1 VVGYVTNSGFKNW
14 DPKQLPD
21 LTDKT
26 FVITG
31 ANGGLGY
38 LCAQELGKRGANIV
52 MACRSV
58 AKAETAR
65 QRLEKIVDGSLAIV
79 EVDLAD
85 MSSVRTGAVEVRK
98 LVPGIDGLI
107 NNAGV
112 MQTPKTRTVDGFELQ
127 LAANHLGHFLWT
139 ALLLDLVEASAG
151 RVVAVSSVAHKYGKI
166 EFDDLMLENSY
177 SPSKAYC
184 QSKLA
189 NLMFALE
196 LDHRLQEAGSKA
208 TAIAA
213 HPGLSATNLQYSG
226 PKGIWPALYKMIMP
240 LMSQSAE
247 RGAIPILLAAAGKEA
262 KRGAYYGPTGAG
274 DMKGPIGDA
283 KVTELAQDPEA
294 QGRLWR
300 ESEKLVGR
308 TFEFNSSP

>member
-1 VVGYVTNSGFKNW
+1 MASYITDSGFKNW

-21 LTDKT
+21 LANKT
-26 FVITG
+26 FVVTG

-38 LCAQELGKRGANIV
+38 LCAKELGKRGANIV

-58 AKAETAR
+58 SKAQEAK
-65 QRLEKIVDGSLAIV
+65 QSLEKIVNGWLEIV

-85 MSSVRTGAVEVRK
+85 MSSVRAGAAEVRK
-98 LVPGIDGLI
+98 LAPQIDGLI

-112 MQTPKTRTVDGFELQ
+112 MQTPESRTVDGFELQ

-139 ALLLDLVEASAG
+139 AILLDLVEAASG
-151 RVVAVSSVAHKYGKI
+151 RVVSVSSIAHKYGKI
-166 EFDDLMLENSY
+166 EFDDLMLENDY
-177 SPSKAYC
+177 SPTTAYF

-189 NLMFALE
+189 NLMFSLE
-196 LDHRLQEAGSKA
+196 LDRRLQKSGSKA

-213 HPGLSATNLQYSG
+213 HPGLSATNLQFSG
-226 PKGIWPALYKMIMP
+226 PKGLWPSLYKVVMP

-247 RGAIPILLAAAGKEA
+247 RGVIPILLAAAGKEA
-262 KRGAYYGPTGAG
+262 KRGAYYGPTGIA

-283 KVTELAQDPEA
+283 AVTKLAQDHQA
-294 QGRLWR
+294 QERLWR

-308 TFEFNSSP
+308 AFDFNSA